1 MTARFLFA
9 LALFP
14 TLLVA
19 APQARP
25 QKPPAPQAQPRGAP
39 APRPITAASVDE
51 AVVLTNGWARIAE
64 GQFAVAANAAR
75 TFLAAHPRS
84 LPVLS
89 LAIDAT
95 IAASGAMAALGQY
108 EAWLGPRPLDEPLVV
123 RRIAHAM
130 LWEEG
135 SQQQDVLA
143 RMEALHALVSD
154 GDAAAAR
161 ELAKA
166 VSPADA
172 AQSRAAAATGN
183 ARAVPSLIEEL
194 NSAGSPVTTINA
206 LGASGSPQA
215 ILPLEGLLKDDRIEV
230 RAAAVEALGRI
241 GSRDVVTQ
249 VKPLLSDHNVFVRTK
264 AAEALLRLDD
274 DSGLPMLQQMLQD
287 PASSE
292 LRLSAAEAL
301 ATRADS
307 AWQSAVYQLLQDEDP
322 VVRAGAAHLLATRDP
337 DTARATLEALAG
349 DENAAVRELA
359 ALKLGDVA
367 TNDLPGLRRM
377 MRAQARSTRVK
388 AAAGV
393 LRLTS

>member
-9 LALFP
+9 LVLSPAL
-14 TLLVA
+14 LLA
-19 APQARP
+19 APQDRP
-25 QKPPAPQAQPRGAP
+25 QKPQAPRAQPQRAP
-39 APRPITAASVDE
+39 TPRPITAASVEE
-51 AVVLTNGWARIAE
+51 AVVLTNGWARVAE
-64 GQFAVAANAAR
+64 GQFPVAANAAR
-75 TFLAAHPRS
+75 TFLVTHPRS
-84 LPVLS
+84 LPALS

-108 EAWLGPRPLDEPLVV
+108 EAWLGSRPLDEPLVV

-135 SQQQDVLA
+135 SQQQDMLA
-143 RMEALHALVSD
+143 RMEALHALASD

-166 VSPADA
+166 VSPGDA

-194 NSAGSPVTTINA
+194 NSGGSPVTTINA

-215 ILPLEGLLKDDRIEV
+215 IPPLEGLLKDDRIEV

-249 VKPLLSDHNVFVRTK
+249 LKPLLSDHNVFVRTK

-274 DSGLPMLQQMLQD
+274 DSGLAMLQQMLQD
-287 PASSE
+287 PTSE
-292 LRLSAAEAL
+292 IRLSAAEAL
-301 ATRADS
+301 AGQADS

-337 DTARATLEALAG
+337 DTARATLESLAA
-349 DENAAVRELA
+349 DENAAVREMA

>member
-1 MTARFLFA
+1 
-9 LALFP
+9 
-14 TLLVA
+14 
-19 APQARP
+19 
-25 QKPPAPQAQPRGAP
+25 
-39 APRPITAASVDE
+39 
-51 AVVLTNGWARIAE
+51 
-64 GQFAVAANAAR
+64 
-75 TFLAAHPRS
+75 
-84 LPVLS
+84 
-89 LAIDAT
+89 
-95 IAASGAMAALGQY
+95 
-108 EAWLGPRPLDEPLVV
+108 
-123 RRIAHAM
+123 M

-143 RMEALHALVSD
+143 RMEALHALASD
-154 GDAAAAR
+154 GDRAAAS

-183 ARAVPSLIEEL
+183 ARAVPSLIDDL

-215 ILPLEGLLKDDRIEV
+215 IPPLEGLLKDDRIEV
-230 RAAAVEALGRI
+230 RAAAAEALGRI

-274 DSGLPMLQQMLQD
+274 DSGLAMLQQMLQD
-287 PASSE
+287 PTSE
-292 LRLSAAEAL
+292 IRLSAAEAL
-301 ATRADS
+301 ASRADS

-337 DTARATLEALAG
+337 DTARATLESLAT

-359 ALKLGDVA
+359 ALNLGDVA

-377 MRAQARSTRVK
+377 MRAPVRSTRVK